1 MKETL
6 YQIDDALL
14 SRGVVNKEQLDK
26 AKEVQKTERIGLE
39 DAVVKLGYSSY
50 QEIIQCLSAQYDL
63 PVIDLDKTNILPEV
77 IKSLPL
83 QIAKK
88 YQILPVS
95 KDNSV

>member
-77 IKSLPL
+77 I
-83 QIAKK
+83 
-88 YQILPVS
+88 IL
-95 KDNSV
+95 